1 MEVETHSLSPTF
13 ELIHLLSQSTTD
25 TYFPPN
31 NAANQPSLGHA
42 TAVLK
47 LQKVYRTR
55 LAGWPTPPLLP
66 RRWQAI
72 DYVRVNHSTISFFNL
87 PETAASCWSRVKL
100 NAAKVGKGL
109 SKDAIAQKCWLSS
122 IGSKLLIH
130 DIAMDITY
138 NTTIKNG
145 VKQMLQEREQYE
157 YIVREDKIINKQY
170 GDLFHT
176 NEDSEDAKWIFVMS
190 TSKKLYAGK
199 KKKGLFHHS
208 SFLAGGATLAAGRLV
223 AENEILKSISAYSGH
238 YRPTDDTLDSF
249 LSYLKENGVKLDEV
263 ELHKANED
271 SDIYEESNQGQ
282 AIAGQYPD
290 EKISTTTVETEM
302 FQQDDCS
309 RHMKVE
315 QDADVLPNT
324 SYSLVRSRKSR
335 RNLTEEEK
343 EVRRI
348 RRILANRESARQ
360 TIRRR
365 QALCEE
371 LTRKAASLVVEN
383 ENLKREK
390 QLALNEYQSLETT
403 NKHLKAQI
411 AKSINTEVEKTPVEP
426 GSSVAEVTP
435 LSGNGP
441 WFLYNHFPVPQIFWP
456 SILQFSNPVHLQNT
470 SLNSFSIPPN
480 AYVPCSSESESRHKQ
495 NNLINDN
502 RTQNPFYMFPCPWLF
517 PLPQFGNQQ
526 SSPSSSLK
534 DEQDNL
540 SLGKPC
546 SSSSSLNTMANVD
559 YQAALPIKLKT
570 AASGWTEAISINGP
584 GWATPRSSLD
594 GEHEFQLHSAPNNKV
609 SSTAYIA
616 TSSLEKK
623 QGQCICQGRNLV
635 DAVAAAEARKRRKEL
650 TKQKSIHNRQSRMHC

>member
-145 VKQMLQEREQYE
+145 VKQMLASRFFLLEESLDLEQCSRSKLQKQCIKYLGPQEREQYE

-199 KKKGLFHHS
+199 LLEGWWQRMK
-208 SFLAGGATLAAGRLV
+208 FL
-223 AENEILKSISAYSGH
+223 SGH

-271 SDIYEESNQGQ
+271 SDIYEESNV
-282 AIAGQYPD
+282 I
-290 EKISTTTVETEM
+290 EK
-302 FQQDDCS
+302 QQPLKC
-309 RHMKVE
+309 
-315 QDADVLPNT
+315 
-324 SYSLVRSRKSR
+324 
-335 RNLTEEEK
+335 
-343 EVRRI
+343 
-348 RRILANRESARQ
+348 
-360 TIRRR
+360 
-365 QALCEE
+365 QALSPRAVVPKTAILQRINSKKASKSYQLGHQLSLKWSTGAGPRIGCVADYPIE
-371 LTRKAASLVVEN
+371 LRTQAYPFFIHANGRPCIAFSL
-383 ENLKREK
+383 
-390 QLALNEYQSLETT
+390 
-403 NKHLKAQI
+403 
-411 AKSINTEVEKTPVEP
+411 
-426 GSSVAEVTP
+426 
-435 LSGNGP
+435 
-441 WFLYNHFPVPQIFWP
+441 
-456 SILQFSNPVHLQNT
+456 SIL
-470 SLNSFSIPPN
+470 
-480 AYVPCSSESESRHKQ
+480 
-495 NNLINDN
+495 
-502 RTQNPFYMFPCPWLF
+502 
-517 PLPQFGNQQ
+517 
-526 SSPSSSLK
+526 
-534 DEQDNL
+534 
-540 SLGKPC
+540 
-546 SSSSSLNTMANVD
+546 
-559 YQAALPIKLKT
+559 
-570 AASGWTEAISINGP
+570 
-584 GWATPRSSLD
+584 
-594 GEHEFQLHSAPNNKV
+594 
-609 SSTAYIA
+609 
-616 TSSLEKK
+616 
-623 QGQCICQGRNLV
+623 
-635 DAVAAAEARKRRKEL
+635 
-650 TKQKSIHNRQSRMHC
+650 

>member
-145 VKQMLQEREQYE
+145 VKQMLASRFFLLQEREQYE

-223 AENEILKSISAYSGH
+223 AENEILK
-238 YRPTDDTLDSF
+238 
-249 LSYLKENGVKLDEV
+249 ENGVKLDEV

-271 SDIYEESNQGQ
+271 SDIYEESNV
-282 AIAGQYPD
+282 I
-290 EKISTTTVETEM
+290 EK
-302 FQQDDCS
+302 QQPLKC
-309 RHMKVE
+309 
-315 QDADVLPNT
+315 
-324 SYSLVRSRKSR
+324 
-335 RNLTEEEK
+335 
-343 EVRRI
+343 
-348 RRILANRESARQ
+348 
-360 TIRRR
+360 
-365 QALCEE
+365 QALSPRAVVPKTAILQRINSKKASKSYQLGHQLSLKWSTGAGPRIGCVADYPIE
-371 LTRKAASLVVEN
+371 LRTQAYPFFIHANGRPCIAFSL
-383 ENLKREK
+383 
-390 QLALNEYQSLETT
+390 
-403 NKHLKAQI
+403 
-411 AKSINTEVEKTPVEP
+411 
-426 GSSVAEVTP
+426 
-435 LSGNGP
+435 
-441 WFLYNHFPVPQIFWP
+441 
-456 SILQFSNPVHLQNT
+456 SIL
-470 SLNSFSIPPN
+470 
-480 AYVPCSSESESRHKQ
+480 
-495 NNLINDN
+495 
-502 RTQNPFYMFPCPWLF
+502 
-517 PLPQFGNQQ
+517 
-526 SSPSSSLK
+526 
-534 DEQDNL
+534 
-540 SLGKPC
+540 
-546 SSSSSLNTMANVD
+546 
-559 YQAALPIKLKT
+559 
-570 AASGWTEAISINGP
+570 
-584 GWATPRSSLD
+584 
-594 GEHEFQLHSAPNNKV
+594 
-609 SSTAYIA
+609 
-616 TSSLEKK
+616 
-623 QGQCICQGRNLV
+623 
-635 DAVAAAEARKRRKEL
+635 
-650 TKQKSIHNRQSRMHC
+650 